1 MTSGQP
7 RTTALLAFLTSG
19 FLALSAWSLLACCF
33 LPAPAPG
40 GAAPGTG
47 TGAGTGA
54 VPVPV
59 PPPPPGSEATLLV
72 LQVVLP
78 NNKETGVAWDI
89 GGGAPDPFVV
99 VRQNGI
105 TLLSTERVQDTL
117 AARWEPG
124 LVFDRTL
131 PLEIDV
137 YDGDVSNDDAVG
149 SHFVSYAPYP
159 IDQDLTYWGGTL
171 HLEMR

>member
-1 MTSGQP
+1 MTLGQP
-7 RTTALLAFLTSG
+7 RANPLLMCISGGLLAF
-19 FLALSAWSLLACCF
+19 SAWSLLACCF
-33 LPAPAPG
+33 LPAPAPASS
-40 GAAPGTG
+40 AAPGTSPLI
-47 TGAGTGA
+47 AA
-54 VPVPV
+54 
-59 PPPPPGSEATLLV
+59 PPPPPGTEATLLV

-78 NNKETGVAWDI
+78 NNKETGVAWDM

-99 VRQNGI
+99 VRQNGV

-117 AARWEPG
+117 AARWEPH
-124 LVFDRTL
+124 LLFDRTL

-159 IDQDLTYWGGTL
+159 TDQDLTYWGGTL